1 MQYIALAIYIGS
13 GILQFFA
20 AMFGTQAYFELN
32 GFEGWLIS
40 VLAGLMVAWTPI
52 VGAVAGILGA
62 VIAWNWPVWLA
73 VVVFVLPLVACVALL
88 VIALFRDQLRR
99 SG

>member
-1 MQYIALAIYIGS
+1 MQYVALALYIGS

-32 GFEGWLIS
+32 GFEGWIIS
-40 VLAGLMVAWTPI
+40 MLAGLLVAWTPI
-52 VGAVAGILGA
+52 VGSVAGVLGA
-62 VIAWNWPVWLA
+62 VVAWSWPVWLA
-73 VVVFVLPLVACVALL
+73 VVVFVVPVVACAVLIAL
-88 VIALFRDQLRR
+88 ALFRDHLRR